1 MPKTKEP
8 VEAPAGSDDDGSE
21 ASSRKS
27 GWCNHQVKLNIKG
40 FKLKARRKVIIKFSI
55 VILAFLG
62 VLGTLY
68 ALMKTGVFQD
78 VLEWIRRLG
87 PWGNVMLGTLLIVG
101 AMPFTTGWSLVAMA
115 CGLLYGMGHGVLTC
129 AVATFLGT
137 IICFFTSRL
146 VLKRC
151 LRRKID
157 RGKRTRVLFHA
168 VDKHAVKFLIL
179 IRFTPLPLGMATSIV
194 ALTRIPFYIFFPV
207 SFTVQMVHIS
217 VYTFMGTGITSITDL
232 VNGKH
237 TPPAQIG
244 ILVGGI
250 ALLLIMFVVGIF
262 I

>member
-1 MPKTKEP
+1 
-8 VEAPAGSDDDGSE
+8 
-21 ASSRKS
+21 
-27 GWCNHQVKLNIKG
+27 
-40 FKLKARRKVIIKFSI
+40 
-55 VILAFLG
+55 
-62 VLGTLY
+62 
-68 ALMKTGVFQD
+68 
-78 VLEWIRRLG
+78 
-87 PWGNVMLGTLLIVG
+87 
-101 AMPFTTGWSLVAMA
+101 MA

-129 AVATFLGT
+129 AIATFLGT
-137 IICFFTSRL
+137 ILCFFTSRL
-146 VLKRC
+146 LLKRC
-151 LRRKID
+151 LRRKIE

-194 ALTRIPFYIFFPV
+194 ALTRIPFYLFFPV

-262 I
+262 IGRRALKTAAKEMKEDEATQGKIGPQDSTTEETASVEIPRKGSSKDETESLDDGDIEPDDDSDSEGAQSSDSSSEDDSEV